1 MASTISRRSRSK
13 VTLAYIYRRCTRP
26 PGRQVAPLRL
36 PGTHSNER
44 VSWPYNLRATQI
56 VQRSLLFTWS
66 RRNRYIRANHGGGY
80 ALRLCKKEGKGSCTE
95 EADFLKLPY
104 LEFVSTKLRWQDGTE
119 ENITGTY
126 ITEGTFP
133 KGSMWAMNPLPES
146 PTADFP
152 PPCKSGVEPKV
163 RAPMA
168 LGKYGY
174 NPGRCAGNWPTTVN
188 IVDTIRIPSD
198 TAPGEYVLSWR
209 WDCEQTAQV
218 WNACRY
224 A

>member
-1 MASTISRRSRSK
+1 MVWVHVAE
-13 VTLAYIYRRCTRP
+13 CTGLNGVGDVAHCVLRTM
-26 PGRQVAPLRL
+26 PGQ
-36 PGTHSNER
+36 S
-44 VSWPYNLRATQI
+44 
-56 VQRSLLFTWS
+56 
-66 RRNRYIRANHGGGY
+66 GGGY
-80 ALRLCKKEGKGSCTE
+80 AFRLCKKEGKGSCTE

-104 LEFVSTKLRWQDGTE
+104 LQFVSTKLRWQDGTE

-126 ITEGTFP
+126 ITDGTYP

-152 PPCKSGVEPKV
+152 PPCKSGVNPKV

-188 IVDTIRIPSD
+188 IVDTVRIPSD
-198 TAPGEYVLSWR
+198 TVPGEYVLSWR
-209 WDCEQTAQV
+209 WGACLSPFRCLHVTTGIFCTAV
-218 WNACRY
+218 LSVSYRSGY
-224 A
+224 ALLGPILICLFYCYFVASTQLRLT